1 MSTSS
6 SSSKNQDGDK
16 DVPRGRSN
24 FGLKKTSTA
33 SNSNV
38 GVGVASNSTSSS
50 SAQNQRKNALSLVPA
65 QPKLSRTSKS
75 GGGGGAGNSES
86 DDILLKDILTTV
98 FFKKENSERIKRNIE
113 ILNESRYE
121 KMFVT
126 FNGGDIKK
134 PDGKLEI
141 DMKATF
147 GEAGWELYKM
157 LIRIV
162 NVSFFTKEVSMF
174 FF

>member
-1 MSTSS
+1 MSNSS
-6 SSSKNQDGDK
+6 SSSTNEDGDK
-16 DVPRGRSN
+16 EVPRGRSN
-24 FGLKKTSTA
+24 FGLKKISTS

-38 GVGVASNSTSSS
+38 GVGVFSHSTSSS
-50 SAQNQRKNALSLVPA
+50 MAQNQRNNAMSLVPA

-75 GGGGGAGNSES
+75 GGGGGGTGNSES
-86 DDILLKDILTTV
+86 EDILVKDIITTV
-98 FFKKENSERIKRNIE
+98 FFKKENSERILRNIE

-162 NVSFFTKEVSMF
+162 NVSFLQRKFQCF
-174 FF
+174 F